1 MSVFHA
7 GEGNK
12 RQGLF
17 FVIFCLVVLIN
28 PFPLGSNRVWAW
40 SFEAIIVSLLLLSMV
55 LCSLFS
61 NKCINWSPLKRMKTE
76 LVLIGSWF
84 VANLLYLIP
93 LPLGLLEILSPT
105 VAQAYKNIGVESG
118 YLTLDLHAT
127 FSTLMLSLY
136 YLIVF
141 VLGTLLINSRYRI
154 KVILTLFV
162 ILGLFE
168 AVYGMYLVSM
178 DKTGTLVQVTTVTP
192 NNASG
197 TFINKNH
204 LVAFLSICF
213 MSGLMLR
220 RILNRKN
227 SEFANSSFRIRFVR
241 FVSDPLR
248 LLDFCLFLI
257 LAGIWNTHSR
267 AGLASLLLSIFFLYA
282 FVFFTRKNKS
292 VKFNTI
298 IMFFA
303 LGIVFLV
310 LVADDI
316 NYLMKI
322 LGQDTEDSVEF
333 VVDSAQGRMLA
344 VNQFFDNIGKY
355 WFSGVGPG
363 AYQVFFVNHRTVEQ
377 VAYFDHAHN
386 DYIEFVTEY
395 GLFSL
400 ILFAIVAVFL
410 YRIFM
415 FIFRSESRF
424 YRIVGICCI
433 SSIIYMLSHG
443 TMDFNGRIPANVFA
457 IIVVISTIY
466 GRIVMSK
473 IKN

>member
-136 YLIVF
+136 YLSVF

-282 FVFFTRKNKS
+282 FVF
-292 VKFNTI
+292 
-298 IMFFA
+298 
-303 LGIVFLV
+303 
-310 LVADDI
+310 
-316 NYLMKI
+316 
-322 LGQDTEDSVEF
+322 
-333 VVDSAQGRMLA
+333 
-344 VNQFFDNIGKY
+344 
-355 WFSGVGPG
+355 
-363 AYQVFFVNHRTVEQ
+363 
-377 VAYFDHAHN
+377 
-386 DYIEFVTEY
+386 
-395 GLFSL
+395 
-400 ILFAIVAVFL
+400 
-410 YRIFM
+410 
-415 FIFRSESRF
+415 
-424 YRIVGICCI
+424 
-433 SSIIYMLSHG
+433 
-443 TMDFNGRIPANVFA
+443 
-457 IIVVISTIY
+457 
-466 GRIVMSK
+466 
-473 IKN
+473 

>member
-1 MSVFHA
+1 
-7 GEGNK
+7 
-12 RQGLF
+12 
-17 FVIFCLVVLIN
+17 
-28 PFPLGSNRVWAW
+28 
-40 SFEAIIVSLLLLSMV
+40 
-55 LCSLFS
+55 
-61 NKCINWSPLKRMKTE
+61 
-76 LVLIGSWF
+76 
-84 VANLLYLIP
+84 
-93 LPLGLLEILSPT
+93 
-105 VAQAYKNIGVESG
+105 
-118 YLTLDLHAT
+118 
-127 FSTLMLSLY
+127 
-136 YLIVF
+136 
-141 VLGTLLINSRYRI
+141 
-154 KVILTLFV
+154 
-162 ILGLFE
+162 
-168 AVYGMYLVSM
+168 
-178 DKTGTLVQVTTVTP
+178 
-192 NNASG
+192 
-197 TFINKNH
+197 
-204 LVAFLSICF
+204 
-213 MSGLMLR
+213 
-220 RILNRKN
+220 
-227 SEFANSSFRIRFVR
+227 
-241 FVSDPLR
+241 
-248 LLDFCLFLI
+248 
-257 LAGIWNTHSR
+257 
-267 AGLASLLLSIFFLYA
+267 
-282 FVFFTRKNKS
+282 
-292 VKFNTI
+292 
-298 IMFFA
+298 MFFA

-322 LGQDTEDSVEF
+322 LGQDSEDSVEF
-333 VVDSAQGRMLA
+333 VVDSAKGRMLA

-400 ILFAIVAVFL
+400 ILLAIVAVFL